1 MTNRKLIL
9 GGAVIALGMA
19 GALFSFQ
26 KSLTPYVSFA
36 EAREAGRVVQ
46 VKGAP
51 DHAGA
56 RLDPE
61 KKAFCFTM
69 TEASGATMDVI
80 FRGPKPGNFEQAESV
95 VAIGQ
100 FRSGTLEADQIL
112 VKCPSKYESTYQE
125 AADPK
130 ADVSI
135 PETMRLPT
143 AADSTA
149 GS

>member
-1 MTNRKLIL
+1 MTHRRLII
-9 GGAVIALGMA
+9 GGIVIALGMA
-19 GALFSFQ
+19 GALVSFQ

-36 EAREAGRVVQ
+36 EAREAQRVVQ

-56 RLDPE
+56 RLDPDM
-61 KKAFCFTM
+61 KAFCFTM
-69 TEASGATMDVI
+69 TDPSGATMDVI

-100 FRSGTLEADQIL
+100 FQSGVLEADQIL
-112 VKCPSKYESTYQE
+112 VKCPSKYESTAPVE
-125 AADPK
+125 FD
-130 ADVSI
+130 DVIIVPI
-135 PETMRLPT
+135 PERMRLP
-143 AADSTA
+143 APADSTA

>member
-1 MTNRKLIL
+1 MTNRRLII

-19 GALFSFQ
+19 AALASFQ

-36 EAREAGRVVQ
+36 EAREARRVVQ

-51 DHAGA
+51 DHSGA
-56 RLDPE
+56 RLDPD

-100 FRSGTLEADQIL
+100 FQSGVLEADQIL
-112 VKCPSKYESTYQE
+112 VKCPSKYESTAPVE
-125 AADPK
+125 SDEP
-130 ADVSI
+130 VIVPI
-135 PETMRLPT
+135 PEGMRLPGP
-143 AADSTA
+143 ADSAA